1 MFHLV
6 ENGTGGWGDCAPR
19 LPLRERRRWRSR
31 SPPACGNL
39 RAQSGPPCWLPPRQ
53 QFSSSG
59 GEFSQGGA
67 AQGGVPGQDGPFSLQ
82 ARMRGPAFRISSN
95 TGTPGAFPSP
105 CPVARH
111 SSAPQ
116 SLSLKSFL
124 WLHLWAPG
132 ELLLLCYLSALGIR
146 EPLLSSGEVLGSGHT
161 GTHCFTPSNASKEVC
176 SPRAISHTQQ
186 MGSPTLPPRHTYK
199 IHSLPP
205 CPLAP
210 SPAVQSPSERAGFL
224 FQTFLAEE

>member
-6 ENGTGGWGDCAPR
+6 ENGTGGLGGCVPH
-19 LPLRERRRWRSR
+19 LPLQERRRWRSR
-31 SPPACGNL
+31 SPPAYGNL
-39 RAQSGPPCWLPPRQ
+39 GAQSGPPCWLPLRQ

-67 AQGGVPGQDGPFSLQ
+67 AQGRVLGQDGPVSLQ
-82 ARMRGPAFRISSN
+82 VRMRGPAFHISSN
-95 TGTPGAFPSP
+95 TRTPGAFLSP
-105 CPVARH
+105 CPVARRP
-111 SSAPQ
+111 SAPQ
-116 SLSLKSFL
+116 SLSLWASL

-132 ELLLLCYLSALGIR
+132 ELLLLCCLSALGIS

-186 MGSPTLPPRHTYK
+186 MGSPTLPTRHTYK
-199 IHSLPP
+199 IHSYPL

-210 SPAVQSPSERAGFL
+210 SPAIQSPSERAGFL
-224 FQTFLAEE
+224 F